1 MYKYILYYD
10 GGFLRDSADL
20 GYTYETEEEARDD
33 AEIYIEGKI
42 ADWEADEVEYDRELF
57 SVEVEEE

>member
-1 MYKYILYYD
+1 MYKYNVYYD
-10 GGFLRDSADL
+10 GGWLREDTSW
-20 GYTYETEEEARDD
+20 GTEEDARDD